1 MHKGGGGMGVLKASV
16 TRLSLGSEE
25 LFSGCPLIVLT
36 LSFPSPTDP
45 ILFPI
50 FHISYIKVH
59 RHAVYS

>member
-1 MHKGGGGMGVLKASV
+1 MHKGGGGLKASV
-16 TRLSLGSEE
+16 THLSLGSEE

-50 FHISYIKVH
+50 SYIKVH